1 MIDRETN
8 PGAFRTTHWS
18 VVLRAADVATPES
31 AQALETLCRHYWYPL
46 YVFVRRRGY
55 DPDEAKDLSQ
65 EFFAR
70 LLEAGSLRT
79 LHPDKGRF
87 RSFLLGSLKNFL
99 AKEWR
104 DANRLKRGGGQ
115 QIVAWDQ
122 FDPEDRYHLEPKV
135 EAAPEELF
143 DRRWAQALV
152 DGVLDRL
159 QAEMEREQLGDRFQ
173 KLKPFLQGEAVGQSY
188 AEVAAQLGLSEPA
201 VKSAIH
207 RLRRRYAELIREEV
221 AQTVASP
228 AEVEEEIRYL
238 IRALAAQ

>member
-1 MIDRETN
+1 MDDETGS
-8 PGAFRTTHWS
+8 PAEFRTTRWS
-18 VVLRAADVATPES
+18 VVLRAADVASPES
-31 AQALETLCRHYWYPL
+31 AQALETLCRNYWYPL

-55 DPDEAKDLSQ
+55 SPDDAKDLSQ

-115 QIVAWDQ
+115 QIIAWDQ

-135 EAAPEELF
+135 EATPEELF

-152 DGVLDRL
+152 NGVLDRL
-159 QAEMEREQLGDRFQ
+159 QREMEQEQLGERFLR
-173 KLKPFLQGEAVGQSY
+173 LKPFLQGESAGQSY
-188 AEVAAQLGLSEPA
+188 AEVAAQLGLSAPA

-221 AQTVASP
+221 AHTVVSP
-228 AEVEEEIRYL
+228 AEVEDEIRYL
-238 IRALAAQ
+238 IRALSA

>member
-1 MIDRETN
+1 MDDETRAAA
-8 PGAFRTTHWS
+8 AFRTTHWS

-31 AQALETLCRHYWYPL
+31 AEALEALCRNYWYPL

-55 DPDEAKDLSQ
+55 SPDEAKDLSQ

-70 LLEAGSLRT
+70 LLESGSLGT
-79 LHPDKGRF
+79 PHPDKGRF
-87 RSFLLGSLKNFL
+87 RSFLLGALKNFL

-115 QIVAWDQ
+115 KIIAWDQ
-122 FDPEDRYHLEPKV
+122 FDPEDRYHLEPQV

-152 DGVLDRL
+152 NGVLDRL
-159 QAEMEREQLGDRFQ
+159 QAEMKREQLGERFRRLQ
-173 KLKPFLQGEAVGQSY
+173 PFLQGESAGQSY
-188 AEVAAQLGLSEPA
+188 AEVATQLGLSEPA

-221 AQTVASP
+221 AQTVAAP
-228 AEVEEEIRYL
+228 EDVEGEIRYL
-238 IRALAAQ
+238 IRALAA

>member
-1 MIDRETN
+1 MDDETGS
-8 PGAFRTTHWS
+8 PAEFRTTRWS
-18 VVLRAADVATPES
+18 VVLRAADVASPES
-31 AQALETLCRHYWYPL
+31 AQALETLCRNYWYPL

-55 DPDEAKDLSQ
+55 SPDDAKDLSQ

-70 LLEAGSLRT
+70 LLEAGSLCT

-115 QIVAWDQ
+115 QIIAWDQ

-135 EAAPEELF
+135 EATPEELF

-152 DGVLDRL
+152 NGVLDRL
-159 QAEMEREQLGDRFQ
+159 QREMEQEQLGERFLR
-173 KLKPFLQGEAVGQSY
+173 LKPFLQGESAGQSY
-188 AEVAAQLGLSEPA
+188 AEVAAQLGLSAPA

-221 AQTVASP
+221 AHTVVSP
-228 AEVEEEIRYL
+228 AEVEDEIRYL
-238 IRALAAQ
+238 IRALSA